1 MGHKIETKKT
11 QRTREVNREQRLVLG
26 PTKSLLLLLFFITNL
41 KNIPDCPKQVRK
53 TNANKPRCDA
63 L

>member
-41 KNIPDCPKQVRK
+41 KNIPDCPKQIH
-53 TNANKPRCDA
+53 D
-63 L
+63 